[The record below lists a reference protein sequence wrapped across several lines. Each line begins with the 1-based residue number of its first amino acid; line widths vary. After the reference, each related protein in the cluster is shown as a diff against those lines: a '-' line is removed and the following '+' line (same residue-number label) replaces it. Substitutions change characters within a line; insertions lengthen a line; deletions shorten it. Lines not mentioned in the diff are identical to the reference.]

1 MTQISL
7 YNTLTSKKEP
17 FAPQVPGEARIYVC
31 GPTVYD
37 FAHVGHARCYI
48 IYDVLA
54 RHLRQRGLKLSYVRN
69 ITDVDD
75 KIVNRAKE
83 SSLSGKSETPTELA
97 ARFTA
102 HFQDDMRALGNI
114 DPDIEPKVSDHIPE
128 IIAFIEGLIRKG
140 NAYASQGDV
149 YFDVP
154 SFEGYGK
161 LSHRPVEALVEG
173 ASGRTNA
180 EETKR
185 KKHPA
190 DFALWKG
197 QDAAEWG
204 WASPWGHGRPG
215 WHIECSAMSCKHC
228 GPTLDLH
235 GGGLDLVFPHHENEI
250 AQSEA
255 GNGVTL
261 ARHWMHNGFV
271 EVDKEKMSKSLGNFF
286 TAREIFHRYEPEA
299 LRFAMMTVHYR
310 SPLSF
315 DVTLD
320 EAGNI
325 LGFPLFEDGEK
336 RVEYL
341 YETRERLL
349 AIDPLR
355 IALTGEVA
363 EGIARFVEQLGASL
377 DDDLNMPLGIAALS
391 GLLAATNE
399 LVEQSRRKKGTV
411 ARAAVDEAK
420 RGFEK
425 LGEELGLGTQDAT
438 ALLLRI
444 RTRRAAKRGVRPEDV
459 EAKIAARRDAR
470 DAREFAKADGLR
482 DELVAMGIELMD
494 GAAGTTWR
502 IPG

>member
-1 MTQISL
+1 MTQLSL
-7 YNTLTSKKEP
+7 YNTMTSKKEP
-17 FAPQVPGEARIYVC
+17 FAPQTPGHARIYVC

-54 RHLRQRGLKLSYVRN
+54 RHLRQSGLQLTYVRN

-75 KIVNRAKE
+75 KIVHRAKE
-83 SSLSGKSETPTELA
+83 RGETPTELA
-97 ARFTA
+97 ARFA
-102 HFQDDMRALGNI
+102 DHFRDDMRALGNI
-114 DPDIEPKVSDHIPE
+114 DPDIEPKVSEHIPE
-128 IIAFIEGLIRKG
+128 IIAFIEGLIANG
-140 NAYASQGDV
+140 SAYASAGDV
-149 YFDVP
+149 YFHVP

-180 EETKR
+180 EETRR

-197 QDAAEWG
+197 LAEDEQEEWG
-204 WASPWGHGRPG
+204 WESPWGKGRPG

-228 GPTLDLH
+228 GVTLDLH

-255 GNGVTL
+255 GNGAPL

-286 TAREIFHRYEPEA
+286 TAREIFQRYEPEA

-310 SPLSF
+310 SPLNF

-320 EAGNI
+320 DAGNI
-325 LGFPLFEDGEK
+325 LAFPLFEDGEK

-349 AIDPLR
+349 AIDPAR
-355 IALTGEVA
+355 IVETGEVP
-363 EGIARFVEQLGASL
+363 EGIARFEEQLVAAL
-377 DDDLNMPLGIAALS
+377 DDDLNMPLGVAALS

-411 ARAAVDEAK
+411 ARAAVEQAK
-420 RGFEK
+420 KGFTK
-425 LGEELGLGTQDAT
+425 LGDELGLGMQDA
-438 ALLLRI
+438 AAFLLRI
-444 RTRRAAKRGVRPEDV
+444 RTRRAAKRGIAPEEVD
-459 EAKIAARRDAR
+459 AKIVARREAR
-470 DAREFAKADGLR
+470 DAREFAKADALR
-482 DELVAMGIELMD
+482 DELVAMGVELMD
-494 GAAGTTWR
+494 GAQGTTWR